1 MGHDV
6 SILTSRAAVFCNVAM
21 MQACNEIFL
30 GEGANSPKAFYY
42 LSQTFAQVRKR
53 LASTDALS
61 DATIGI
67 VLSLINQE
75 QIRKEHASAKAHID
89 GLKRMIELRG
99 GLDKFEGN
107 RALLLKICK

>member
-1 MGHDV
+1 MDYRV
-6 SILTSRAAVFCNVAM
+6 SNLSSRAAVFCNVAL
-21 MQACNEIFL
+21 MQACNELCL
-30 GEGANSPKAFYY
+30 GEGGTSAKALYY

-61 DATIGI
+61 DATIGT

-75 QIRKEHASAKAHID
+75 QIRNEQANAKVHID
-89 GLKRMIELRG
+89 GLRRMIELRG

-107 RALLLKICK
+107 PALLLKICK